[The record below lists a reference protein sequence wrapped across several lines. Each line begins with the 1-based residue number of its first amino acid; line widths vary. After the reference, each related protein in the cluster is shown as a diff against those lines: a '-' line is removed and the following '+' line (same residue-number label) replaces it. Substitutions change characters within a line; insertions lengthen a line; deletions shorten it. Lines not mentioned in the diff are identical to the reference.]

1 MNVLIG
7 QVYMIEKWARQNVMK
22 RVMLERNLAMVF
34 FFLISL
40 IVKILLQNKNKKHL
54 CLDINKLWYNYI

>member
-1 MNVLIG
+1 MSQAECN
-7 QVYMIEKWARQNVMK
+7 EKGYVRK
-22 RVMLERNLAMVF
+22 KPCHGF